1 MRTAMKDGY
10 IDPWYGDKKGV
21 DLKLQP
27 GKQRIA
33 GLGSALV
40 DVLVHESDDFLRR
53 IGVEKGGMTLVD
65 MPVLE
70 KILSQ
75 VSTRPRVVPGGSAC
89 NTTVG
94 IGRLGGDA
102 RFVGKRGSDDT
113 GRFFQ
118 DALVDRGVEPLLMTS
133 ALPTGRV
140 LSIIT
145 PDAQRTM
152 ITYLGASAD
161 TQPEEITTTCFSDCA
176 IVHMEGYLL
185 FNADLMTASLKAAK
199 RAGALISLDL
209 ASFTVVEQS
218 KIILDGIID
227 QYVDILIANEDEALA
242 YTGVKNEAQAL
253 ARLTRDVDIAVLKV
267 GPRGSLIQHEDRV
280 CHIPARGSGTAID
293 TTGAGD
299 LWASGFLFGLVNGF
313 SHEKSGQLAS
323 ACGYEVCQ
331 VVGADIPAEGWMR
344 IKKQLEEL
352 WPKDRQSANN
362 FSRNPISSSPYL
374 KN

>member
-1 MRTAMKDGY
+1 
-10 IDPWYGDKKGV
+10 
-21 DLKLQP
+21 LKLQP

-40 DVLVHESDDFLRR
+40 DILVHENDDFIRR
-53 IGVEKGGMTLVD
+53 VGVEKGGMTLVD
-65 MPVLE
+65 MPALE
-70 KILSQ
+70 KILNR
-75 VSTRPRVVPGGSAC
+75 VSDPPQVVPGGSAC

-94 IGRLGGDA
+94 IGRLGGRA
-102 RFVGKRGSDDT
+102 RFVGKRGDDDT
-113 GRFFQ
+113 GRYFQ
-118 DALVDRGVEPLLMTS
+118 DALIDRGVEPVLRTS
-133 ALPTGRV
+133 SLPTGRV

-161 TQPEEITTTCFSDCA
+161 TQPKEITADCFSDCA

-185 FNADLMTASLKAAK
+185 FNADLMTAALKAAK
-199 RAGALISLDL
+199 KAGALISLDL

-218 KIILDGIID
+218 KAILDTVIE
-227 QYVDILIANEDEALA
+227 QYVDILIANEDEAFS
-242 YTGVKNEAQAL
+242 YTGMKNETQAL
-253 ARLTRDVDIAVLKV
+253 ARLARDVDVAVLKV
-267 GPRGSLIQHEDRV
+267 GARGSFIQYEDRV
-280 CHIPARGSGTAID
+280 CRIPAQGSGTAID

-299 LWASGFLFGLVNGF
+299 LWASGFLYGLVNGL
-313 SHEKSGQLAS
+313 SHEQSGGLAS

-344 IKKQLEEL
+344 IRKQLEEL
-352 WPKDRQSANN
+352 WPDGPQSANDY
-362 FSRNPISSSPYL
+362 SKNPISSSPFL